1 MHGFRMLVK
10 KIEPKCM
17 IFLISHSFLSGE
29 RCSCSHR
36 WRSAIRTLASLH
48 RVSPPSVN
56 LSNFGKALGFYN
68 RQLKTFGTISLAQSR
83 AVDVDT
89 KVPVG
94 KIPHFDDMVS
104 FFSEPSLQPQDRAT
118 LIHGDYK
125 IDNLV
130 YHKTEPRVIGI
141 LDWEMATIGNPLSD
155 LVNLTGPYSWMN
167 TSASPSVK
175 SAQEVIKIGHG
186 TAQPKFAPGAVPGL
200 PTLEQCV
207 RWYAEAAG
215 WDPARDLGWGNAFG
229 GFRGAVIMQG
239 IAARYA
245 LRQASGKTA
254 KVYAA
259 QMAPYGEWAWGM
271 VANLKKKKEVEKAR
285 L

>member
-1 MHGFRMLVK
+1 
-10 KIEPKCM
+10 
-17 IFLISHSFLSGE
+17 
-29 RCSCSHR
+29 
-36 WRSAIRTLASLH
+36 
-48 RVSPPSVN
+48 
-56 LSNFGKALGFYN
+56 
-68 RQLKTFGTISLAQSR
+68 
-83 AVDVDT
+83 
-89 KVPVG
+89 
-94 KIPHFDDMVS
+94 MVS
-104 FFSEPSLQPQDRAT
+104 FFSEKSLQPRDCGT

-130 YHKTEPRVIGI
+130 FHKTEPRVIGI
-141 LDWEMATIGNPLSD
+141 LDWEMATIGHPLSD

-175 SAQEVIKIGHG
+175 SAHESIKIGHE
-186 TAQPKFAPGAVPGL
+186 TAQPKFAPGFVPGL
-200 PTLEQCV
+200 PSLEQCV
-207 RWYAEAAG
+207 EWYAKTAR
-215 WDPARDLGWGNAFG
+215 WDPAPDLGWGNAFG

-254 KVYAA
+254 KEYAA

-271 VANLKKKKEVEKAR
+271 VENLQKSTQAEKPKSNEKAR

>member
-1 MHGFRMLVK
+1 
-10 KIEPKCM
+10 
-17 IFLISHSFLSGE
+17 
-29 RCSCSHR
+29 
-36 WRSAIRTLASLH
+36 
-48 RVSPPSVN
+48 
-56 LSNFGKALGFYN
+56 
-68 RQLKTFGTISLAQSR
+68 
-83 AVDVDT
+83 
-89 KVPVG
+89 
-94 KIPHFDDMVS
+94 MVA
-104 FFSEPSLQPQDRAT
+104 FFSDQSHQPHDRAS

-130 YHKTEPRVIGI
+130 YHKTEPRVIAI
-141 LDWEMATIGNPLSD
+141 LDWEMATIGHPLSD

-167 TSASPSVK
+167 TPSSSSSSSSPSVP
-175 SAQEVIKIGHG
+175 STQQSIQIGHG
-186 TAQPKFAPGAVPGL
+186 TLQPQFAPGMVRGL

-207 RWYAEAAG
+207 GWYAEAAG
-215 WDPARDLGWGNAFG
+215 WDPTPDLGWGNAFG

-254 KVYAA
+254 ATYAA

-271 VANLKKKKEVEKAR
+271 VERLKRERENEGAERNEKRSRRAM

>member
-1 MHGFRMLVK
+1 
-10 KIEPKCM
+10 
-17 IFLISHSFLSGE
+17 
-29 RCSCSHR
+29 
-36 WRSAIRTLASLH
+36 
-48 RVSPPSVN
+48 VSPSSVS
-56 LSNFGKALGFYN
+56 LSDFGKTSGFYN

-89 KVPVG
+89 KIPVG

-104 FFSEPSLQPQDRAT
+104 FFSEKSLQPQDRGT

-141 LDWEMATIGNPLSD
+141 LDWEMATIGHPLSD
-155 LVNLTGPYSWMN
+155 LVNLTGPYSWMM
-167 TSASPSVK
+167 TSAAPSVQ
-175 SAQEVIKIGHG
+175 SAQESIKIGHG
-186 TAQPKFAPGAVPGL
+186 TAQPKFAPGVVPGL

-207 RWYAEAAG
+207 KWYAEAAG
-215 WDPARDLGWGNAFG
+215 WDPAPDLGWGNAFG

-254 KVYAA
+254 KEYAA
-259 QMAPYGEWAWGM
+259 QMKPYGEWAWGM
-271 VANLKKKKEVEKAR
+271 VENLKKQKEAETKKSRRKAR